1 MISIKV
7 EENHSRSGLEMLSA
21 TVQDDVPPAVVQ
33 DDVPPV
39 VEQSVPESTPPPQ
52 RMANCLFNHFV
63 RRRASRTCSRRA
75 SCSESTGRDD
85 PTIGGASQ
93 TGGTSQ
99 TRGSRVDR
107 SQNGRYQNC
116 RVFLFFLET
125 PQSDQQ
131 ETTPTDVQPSTT
143 ESSPLPP
150 TPYSSLNENHTIE
163 TISSLLKNQQQHQLP
178 FLIIHNPITKQPM
191 PVPIISI

>member
-39 VEQSVPESTPPPQ
+39 VEQSVPESTPPLQ

-75 SCSESTGRDD
+75 NCSKSTHRDGS
-85 PTIGGASQ
+85 TIGGASK

-143 ESSPLPP
+143 ESSPLPS
-150 TPYSSLNENHTIE
+150 TPYTSLNENHTIE
-163 TISSLLKNQQQHQLP
+163 TS
-178 FLIIHNPITKQPM
+178 
-191 PVPIISI
+191 

>member
-21 TVQDDVPPAVVQ
+21 TVQDDVPP
-33 DDVPPV
+33 V

-52 RMANCLFNHFV
+52 RMVNCLFNHFV

-75 SCSESTGRDD
+75 NCSKSTHRDD
-85 PTIGGASQ
+85 PTIGGAAQ
-93 TGGTSQ
+93 TGGT
-99 TRGSRVDR
+99 RVDR

-116 RVFLFFLET
+116 CVFLFFLET

-143 ESSPLPP
+143 ESSPLPS
-150 TPYSSLNENHTIE
+150 TPYTSLNENHTIE
-163 TISSLLKNQQQHQLP
+163 TS
-178 FLIIHNPITKQPM
+178 
-191 PVPIISI
+191 

>member
-1 MISIKV
+1 MKNVPKEKMISIKV

-131 ETTPTDVQPSTT
+131 ETTPIDIQPSTT

-163 TISSLLKNQQQHQLP
+163 TS
-178 FLIIHNPITKQPM
+178 
-191 PVPIISI
+191 